1 MMMDG
6 SSIKYDIIFYNKG
19 VLTDLRYLHKNE
31 VSELE
36 TLVKEY
42 FRAGQFETITF
53 SFNIMVISKYGMLH
67 IDAQDDED
75 LRRFED
81 IWTFPNLK
89 KLSSDWSIMIKEVER
104 KNYDKDGNQI
114 YY

>member
-1 MMMDG
+1 MLTGG
-6 SSIKYDIIFYNKG
+6 SSIKYDIMFYNKG
-19 VLTDLRYLHKNE
+19 VLADLRYLHKNE
-31 VSELE
+31 VSELD

-53 SFNIMVISKYGMLH
+53 SFTIIVPYKYGMLH
-67 IDAQDDED
+67 IDTQDDDED

-89 KLSSDWSIMIKEVER
+89 KLSPDWSIMLKEVER
-104 KNYDKDGNQI
+104 KNYDINGNQI
-114 YY
+114 Y